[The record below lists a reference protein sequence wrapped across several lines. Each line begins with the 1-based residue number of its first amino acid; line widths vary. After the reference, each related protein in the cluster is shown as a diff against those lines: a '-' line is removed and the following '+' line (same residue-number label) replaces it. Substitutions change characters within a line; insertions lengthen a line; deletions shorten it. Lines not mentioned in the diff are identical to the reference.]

1 MWIHYQYNGEQYVLN
16 LDNVARFYLDGQSIK
31 FQSSQLEDVEI
42 DIKQPELVDIF
53 DFKTVEDAESCFLEI
68 VKNLSSGVRV
78 MTTDYKFED

>member
-53 DFKTVEDAESCFLEI
+53 DFKTVKEAEHCFLSI
-68 VKNLSSGVRV
+68 VKNLSLGTRI